1 MSPLVL
7 TERAANPRRKA
18 PPFVPP
24 HVLASNVD
32 VDREV
37 DTGDTIGTQ
46 RHRGASAALL
56 NRKVERSIPPSPT
69 APNPA
74 TFATAR
80 RAMAAFLRFPMTMTR
95 RAGQAHQT
103 KAQVRS
109 GSGCFPPGEGV

>member
-24 HVLASNVD
+24 HVLASNED

-46 RHRGASAALL
+46 RHRGASLGEAAL
-56 NRKVERSIPPSPT
+56 KVERSIPSPT
-69 APNPA
+69 APIPA

-80 RAMAAFLRFPMTMTR
+80 RAIDCSFPEVWFSMTKE
-95 RAGQAHQT
+95 GKAHQT
-103 KAQVRS
+103 NKSKAQVR
-109 GSGCFPPGEGV
+109 FPWHVE